1 MERRLSLVTGANGH
15 VGYNL
20 VRMLAHSGMPVRA
33 TVRDATNA
41 ATAGPLRELP
51 GVEVVSLDIRD
62 RGRFCEVA
70 KGVDTLFHVA
80 ATYKIY
86 AGGKAGEEEM
96 VRDSVDGASAAIEA
110 AAASGI
116 RKVVLTSSI
125 VTLPLVNAGAPAPTE
140 DDWREDLSVPYY
152 RAKTLGEREAW
163 RLASERGVKLV
174 TILPGFVL
182 GPPFLRRTTSLD
194 IVYGMMLGVLR
205 FGTLDV
211 HLATPVDVR
220 DVARAHILA
229 ATRECNGRFIVAN
242 DRTYSYLELSRI
254 MHSIDPAIPR
264 APFVLPNA
272 AARAVNMFDWLNG
285 KMLGAP
291 RVYTTEAAL
300 QTVGRQNTGSNQ
312 RAKAELGWTPEI
324 PFEQSLRETMA
335 ALKNFAAERS

>member
-1 MERRLSLVTGANGH
+1 
-15 VGYNL
+15 
-20 VRMLAHSGMPVRA
+20 
-33 TVRDATNA
+33 
-41 ATAGPLRELP
+41 
-51 GVEVVSLDIRD
+51 
-62 RGRFCEVA
+62 
-70 KGVDTLFHVA
+70 
-80 ATYKIY
+80 
-86 AGGKAGEEEM
+86 M

-110 AAASGI
+110 AAASRV

-140 DDWREDLSVPYY
+140 DDWRDDLSVPYY

-163 RLASERGVKLV
+163 RLASERNVKLV
-174 TILPGFVL
+174 TVLPGFVL

-229 ATRECNGRFIVAN
+229 ATRESNGRFIVAN

-272 AARAVNMFDWLNG
+272 AARAVNMFENARRAARLYYGSRASNRWP
-285 KMLGAP
+285 AEH
-291 RVYTTEAAL
+291 RVQPAREGRAGL
-300 QTVGRQNTGSNQ
+300 DSRNSFRTVVAGNDGGIE
-312 RAKAELGWTPEI
+312 ELRRRT
-324 PFEQSLRETMA
+324 F
-335 ALKNFAAERS
+335 LKNRLSFRCNFTTTGPSRAARSVAHEICNAPVKGCGLHDREGMASLADNPERCRSGLFSEDLRAGPGHKYVVARRRNEHRTPQFMNPVRGIEFD

>member
-15 VGYNL
+15 VGYNI
-20 VRMLAHSGMPVRA
+20 VRMLAGNGNLVRA
-33 TVRDATNA
+33 TVRDANNS
-41 ATAGPLRELP
+41 ATAGPLRQLP

-62 RGRFCEVA
+62 RDKFREAA

-110 AAASGI
+110 AADCGV

-125 VTLPLVNAGAPAPTE
+125 VTLPYVKPGEAMPTE
-140 DDWREDLSVPYY
+140 DDWRDDLSVPYL

-163 RLASERGVKLV
+163 RLAAERNVTLV

-182 GPPFLRRTTSLD
+182 GPPFLRRTASLD
-194 IVYGMMLGVLR
+194 IIYGMMLGIFQ
-205 FGTLDV
+205 FGALDV
-211 HLATPVDVR
+211 YLPMPVDVR

-229 ATRECNGRFIVAN
+229 ATRDCHGRFIVTN
-242 DRTYSYLELSRI
+242 DNTYSYFELSRI
-254 MHSIDPAIPR
+254 MHSIDPAIKR
-264 APFVLPNA
+264 APFILPNA
-272 AARAVNMFDWLNG
+272 AAHAVNIFDWLNE
-285 KMLGAP
+285 KVLGAP
-291 RVYTTEAAL
+291 RVYTKELAL
-300 QTVGRQNTGSNQ
+300 QSLGRQNIGSNK
-312 RAKAELGWTPEI
+312 RARTELGWTPEI

-335 ALKNFAAERS
+335 ALKKFAAEQA